1 MPTIATALFGAVLS
15 LVAALVYVRVWR
27 RTFGPQRT
35 PTGFGALLAPV
46 LVAAAWTIGAPLDL
60 NLALAVGAAGALIY
74 WLDDA
79 FEISARVRV
88 AVAAATGLG
97 IGWLVAHQVGLGLGW
112 TLGLAGLAAFA
123 HVALVNTINMQDG
136 ADLNLAT
143 LTALTGALTVFFA
156 DGSAFWTVVGWTAL
170 AFAVGFAAVN
180 RTPRSLY
187 FGDSG
192 CFALAVP
199 FTLMGAA
206 YLVGR
211 EPPPLEAVMAL
222 GLPIV
227 DMAFVTAHRV
237 RIRQRFTVR
246 HYFHLYQ
253 RLQSSRPGFGYLAPQ
268 AATVALGLAASA
280 ALQALGIER
289 VWAVGIATA
298 GAGLLVFWAGHR
310 FFVRGEPGPPPQWSA
325 A

>member
-1 MPTIATALFGAVLS
+1 VPTIAIALFGAVLT
-15 LVAALVYVRVWR
+15 LAAALAYVRLWR
-27 RTFGPQRT
+27 RAFGPQRT

-46 LVAAAWTIGAPLDL
+46 LLTMAYTIGTPLDL
-60 NLALAVGAAGALIY
+60 TLALAVGAAGAGIY

-79 FEISARVRV
+79 YEISARVRV

-97 IGWLVAHQVGLGLGW
+97 IGWLLAHQVGLGLGW
-112 TLGLAGLAAFA
+112 TLGLTGLAAFA

-143 LTALTGALTVFFA
+143 LTALTGALTLFFA
-156 DGSAFWTVVGWTAL
+156 EGSTFWMSAGWSCL
-170 AFAVGFAAVN
+170 AFAAGFAAIN

-192 CFALAVP
+192 CFALSVP
-199 FTLMGAA
+199 FTLMGVAF
-206 YLVGR
+206 LVGR

-237 RIRQRFTVR
+237 RIRQKFTVR

-253 RLQSSRPGFGYLAPQ
+253 RLQTTRPGFGYLAPQ
-268 AATVALGLAASA
+268 IATVALALAASA
-280 ALQALGIER
+280 GLQELGVER
-289 VWAVGIATA
+289 VWAVGVATA
-298 GAGLLVFWAGHR
+298 GAGLLIFWAGHR